1 MKSTRFF
8 AAAVCAL
15 SMLSVRCTESN
26 PAATNTDDTQ
36 APFAVAKSASVE
48 RATGDVAD
56 ALIAEQATSINT
68 FAAQMYA
75 QLAAEQEGNIF
86 FSPYSIV
93 SALGMTAAGAEAE
106 TDRQIREALSV
117 TLQGDDFH
125 AALNGIDQSLE
136 QHSTSTEKLT
146 MTVANDAWVQSGWEF
161 RVDYL
166 DLLSRYYGA
175 GVNLLDFISRPD
187 ESRVVINTYI
197 ADQTNQKIT
206 NLLPQGSITTLTR
219 LVLTNAVYFLAD
231 WVYQFDKSLTT
242 DEPFRLLDGSRVT
255 VPMMKLEPEGNGSQV
270 ELQYAWD
277 PEHKVRTLQL
287 PYSGDRMAMTLFLPD
302 TNAFEDFEEALSH
315 ELLQSMISRL
325 SDTKLPPVRLPR
337 FTFTSPAISL
347 KKAFRAL
354 GMSDAFD
361 PNKADFSGIDGER
374 DLYVFDILHK
384 AFIAV
389 DEAGTEAAAA
399 TAVIIGTTSVPTHIP
414 RFVADR
420 PFVYCI
426 RDTQT
431 GVILF
436 MGKVEDPREEG

>member
-1 MKSTRFF
+1 MRSIRFF

-26 PAATNTDDTQ
+26 PAATNEDDTQ
-36 APFAVAKSASVE
+36 APFAVAKSASVD

-56 ALIAEQATSINT
+56 ALIGEQATSINT
-68 FAAQMYA
+68 FAAKMYT
-75 QLAAEQEGNIF
+75 QLASEQEGNIF

-106 TDRQIREALSV
+106 TEQQIREALSV

-136 QHSTSTEKLT
+136 RHSSSTEKLT
-146 MTVANDAWVQSGWEF
+146 VTVANDAWVQSGWEF

-175 GVNLLDFISRPD
+175 GVNLLDFISKPD
-187 ESRVVINTYI
+187 ESRVVINTWI

-206 NLLPQGSITTLTR
+206 NLLPQGSITPLTR

-242 DEPFRLLDGSRVT
+242 DEQFRLLDDSRVT
-255 VPMMKLEPEGNGSQV
+255 VPMMMLKPTGDGNQI
-270 ELQYAWD
+270 ELPYAWD
-277 PEHKVRTLQL
+277 PEHKVRAVQL
-287 PYSGDRMAMTLFLPD
+287 PYSGERLAMTVLLPD
-302 TNAFEDFEEALSH
+302 TNAFEDFEAALSY
-315 ELLQSMISRL
+315 ELLQGMISRL

-347 KKAFRAL
+347 KKAFRTL
-354 GMSDAFD
+354 GMVDGFD
-361 PNKADFSGIDGER
+361 PQKADFSGIDGER

-399 TAVIIGTTSVPTHIP
+399 TAVIIGPTSVPTHIP

-436 MGKVEDPREEG
+436 MGKVMDPTVEG